1 MNSGLAGWRIA
12 ALLFSSLEKYY
23 AMIDHFKMFAAY
35 NQWANAVIYDA
46 AAELTEPEYRQETG
60 AFFGSV
66 HGTLNHILAA
76 DRIWMKRFTGSGD
89 APTRLDALLYDDL
102 PALRQ
107 ARQAE
112 DSRII
117 DWIAALPEES
127 LQNRFTYTPIT
138 NPVAITQALSPALA
152 HFFNHQTHHRGQV
165 HGMITACG
173 RPAPVLDLVYFLRDR
188 GRQWL

>member
-1 MNSGLAGWRIA
+1 
-12 ALLFSSLEKYY
+12 
-23 AMIDHFKMFAAY
+23 MINHFRMFAAY
-35 NQWANAVIYDA
+35 NQWANTIIFAA
-46 AAELTEPEYRQETG
+46 AAELGEAEYRQDMG

-66 HGTLNHILAA
+66 HRTLNHILAA

-89 APTRLDALLYDDL
+89 APTRLDEVLHDDL
-102 PALRQ
+102 PALAL

-112 DSRII
+112 DIRILN
-117 DWIAALPEES
+117 WVEALRGDDLRGP
-127 LQNRFTYTPIT
+127 LTYTPIT

-173 RPAPVLDLVYFLRDR
+173 RPSPVLDLVYFLRDR
-188 GRQWL
+188 GQQWL